1 MDYDAQTLPPAD
13 TALEISVARAKR
25 TDRAEA
31 RRRYRSEMDDPDG
44 QESTTPGSSETP
56 SSSARSA
63 TTSAGQPERMGIG
76 RAFRAAI
83 HPLDVRG
90 DLRNFSTHVRQKA
103 LWIPALLVVASGIA
117 IYALGTADVFA
128 QILFTYFI
136 QTPAIG
142 GVFLAGFLARG
153 GSWLIGLMVGI
164 VSALAF
170 SLLIVSGRLG
180 DGLSVTAAEIQ
191 GAILYAFLFSPI
203 MGALFAASAAW
214 YRRFLQL
221 SSPNRARRAEE
232 QRRAA
237 AKKERSQKAGARR

>member
-1 MDYDAQTLPPAD
+1 M
-13 TALEISVARAKR
+13 ARAKR

-31 RRRYRSEMDDPDG
+31 RRRYRTELDDPDG
-44 QESTTPGSSETP
+44 DESTTPGSSEAPTAGGRA
-56 SSSARSA
+56 SRTARASA
-63 TTSAGQPERMGIG
+63 TASGQPERMGIG

-90 DLRNFSTHVRQKA
+90 DLRNLSSHLRQKA
-103 LWIPALLVVASGIA
+103 LWIPAVLVVASGIA

-128 QILFTYFI
+128 QILFTYFV

-153 GSWLIGLMVGI
+153 GSWLIGLIVGA
-164 VSALAF
+164 VSALVF
-170 SLLIVSGRLG
+170 SILIVSGRLG
-180 DGLSVTAAEIQ
+180 EGLSVTAAEIQ
-191 GAILYAFLFSPI
+191 GAIVYAFLFSPI

-237 AKKERSQKAGARR
+237 AKKGRSQNANARR